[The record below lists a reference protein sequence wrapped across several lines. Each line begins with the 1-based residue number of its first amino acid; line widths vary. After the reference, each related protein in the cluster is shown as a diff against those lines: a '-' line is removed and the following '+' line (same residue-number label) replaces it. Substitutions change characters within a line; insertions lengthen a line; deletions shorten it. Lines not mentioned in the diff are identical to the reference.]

1 MSLRARGSSAPG
13 ARDGR
18 AGRRP
23 TSSSPAARRTVRI
36 ASATAVP
43 QSASSK
49 AQLTGRAAIL
59 VLVAAVLAV
68 SYAAS
73 MRAWLQQRSDI
84 NTLTAEIAAGKAEVA
99 ALEQAKVRWH
109 DPAYIQTQARLRF
122 GWLMP
127 GETGYRVIDG
137 NGDLAVSGSQLSTP
151 IPTHAKDAPEW
162 WETAWGSVVAAG
174 REPADIAATQAR
186 KAARRPTPADQIGG
200 RPQRGAGQ
208 SGRTGDPGE
217 LLVPDTGQG
226 TGGR

>member
-1 MSLRARGSSAPG
+1 MSSRARGSSAPG
-13 ARDGR
+13 AQDGR

-23 TSSSPAARRTVRI
+23 SSSPAARRTVRI
-36 ASATAVP
+36 SSATAVP
-43 QSASSK
+43 QSASSR

-73 MRAWLQQRSDI
+73 MRAWVQQRSDI
-84 NTLTAEIAAGKAEVA
+84 NTLTAQIAAGKAEVA
-99 ALEQAKVRWH
+99 ALQQAKVRWH

-137 NGDLAVSGSQLSTP
+137 NGDLVGSGSQLATP
-151 IPTHAKDAPEW
+151 TPGPTKSSPEW

-174 REPADIAATQAR
+174 REPADIAAEQAR
-186 KAARRPTPADQIGG
+186 KDARRPTPADQIGG
-200 RPQRGAGQ
+200 QPRSGASQ
-208 SGRTGDPGE
+208 PGRMGDPGD

-226 TGGR
+226 AGGR